1 MYTVDDDL
9 SEIDFKDMKYEEY
22 WDEVEKLKD
31 GDWERYEMLPR
42 SRDSFNSNSE
52 TERAFSVQTD
62 IHRNPKKNNMSQERF
77 NSHMQI
83 HFGVESKKTKAS
95 RQKCKDNVIKKLKHP
110 QPHCHCC
117 MAEISEVMINNCK
130 DSYKLLRRKE
140 EENSQEETELND
152 KQKRARKTWK
162 EDGRS

>member
-9 SEIDFKDMKYEEY
+9 SEMDVKDIKYEEY
-22 WDEVEKLKD
+22 WDEVVKSKD

-62 IHRNPKKNNMSQERF
+62 IH
-77 NSHMQI
+77 
-83 HFGVESKKTKAS
+83 
-95 RQKCKDNVIKKLKHP
+95 
-110 QPHCHCC
+110 
-117 MAEISEVMINNCK
+117 INNCK
-130 DSYKLLRRKE
+130 NSYNLLRREE

>member
-77 NSHMQI
+77 DSRMQI

-130 DSYKLLRRKE
+130 DSYKFLRREE